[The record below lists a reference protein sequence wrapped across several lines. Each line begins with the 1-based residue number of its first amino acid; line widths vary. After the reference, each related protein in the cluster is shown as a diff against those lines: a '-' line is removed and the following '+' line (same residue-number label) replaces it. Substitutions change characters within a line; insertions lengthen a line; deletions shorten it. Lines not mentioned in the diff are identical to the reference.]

1 MPGFFEAA
9 AEVFAKTPKQKKH
22 TVTIEGKE
30 VEVSLEKCL
39 EIKRTLGGEESYMF
53 KDGQIVRRPI
63 KKIKS
68 EAPVLKKSKSGVH
81 FHESD
86 PFWVERIAEEGYTWQ
101 IQSE

>member
-22 TVTIEGKE
+22 TVTIEGKV

-63 KKIKS
+63 KKPKNIYN
-68 EAPVLKKSKSGVH
+68 G
-81 FHESD
+81 
-86 PFWVERIAEEGYTWQ
+86 
-101 IQSE
+101 

>member
-9 AEVFAKTPKQKKH
+9 AEAFAKMPKQKKH
-22 TVTIEGKE
+22 TVTIEGK
-30 VEVSLEKCL
+30 VIEVSLEKCL
-39 EIKRTLGGEESYMF
+39 EIRRTTGGEESYML

-63 KKIKS
+63 KKLKS
-68 EAPVLKKSKSGVH
+68 NAPVLKKSKSGVH
-81 FHESD
+81 FYDSD